1 MIALAHYWWIFKKFL
16 KCLCQ
21 SSLVS
26 NWARGYRGIWVAD
39 RHYGIVPFTVNH
51 HRPVKPIR
59 CRALTWL
66 TKWNQPGSKGVAG
79 ITSVTMP
86 LLSIIDLGVAAFHR
100 SRTCWRWQAVW
111 RERVELLIKLFGR
124 FWEIVLAQ
132 ASIHHLQ
139 LCGCSN
145 GQIDSFSP
153 VDSLLTL
160 PVDADICMASSKNS
174 MEWGHYF
181 VFFMAMLFYPDQHSV
196 SDPGAN
202 QLIQVPEKK
211 SSHVPDA
218 ERKEGNERASESSDV
233 RINICVTE
241 LVGTPQVR
249 SNACAIDSKQII
261 RVSPSIKL
269 SAEHSF

>member
-1 MIALAHYWWIFKKFL
+1 
-16 KCLCQ
+16 
-21 SSLVS
+21 
-26 NWARGYRGIWVAD
+26 
-39 RHYGIVPFTVNH
+39 
-51 HRPVKPIR
+51 
-59 CRALTWL
+59 
-66 TKWNQPGSKGVAG
+66 
-79 ITSVTMP
+79 
-86 LLSIIDLGVAAFHR
+86 
-100 SRTCWRWQAVW
+100 
-111 RERVELLIKLFGR
+111 
-124 FWEIVLAQ
+124 
-132 ASIHHLQ
+132 
-139 LCGCSN
+139 
-145 GQIDSFSP
+145 
-153 VDSLLTL
+153 
-160 PVDADICMASSKNS
+160 MASSKNS